1 MLIKVW
7 TLRVNVSEEEL
18 PIEKFFTEDTISVH
32 LKAGAPPMAKRG
44 YITEVKFEKVE
55 EEILTEQQVK
65 EWAGAIEDSGRE
77 SDKGFFE
84 FDEKNMKIIQLRNY
98 RITIGGK

>member
-1 MLIKVW
+1 M
-7 TLRVNVSEEEL
+7 SEEEL

-44 YITEVKFEKVE
+44 YITEVKFEQVG
-55 EEILTEQQVK
+55 EEILTERQVK
-65 EWAGAIEDSGRE
+65 EWAKAIEEKGRG

-84 FDEKNMKIIQLRNY
+84 FDERDMKIIQLGYRRND
-98 RITIGGK
+98 GCEPFAF

>member
-1 MLIKVW
+1 M
-7 TLRVNVSEEEL
+7 SEEEL

-44 YITEVKFEKVE
+44 YITEVKFEQVG
-55 EEILTEQQVK
+55 EEILTERQVK
-65 EWAGAIEDSGRE
+65 EWAKAIEEKGRG

-84 FDEKNMKIIQLRNY
+84 FDERDMKIIQLGNY
-98 RITIGGK
+98 RITIAQPPY